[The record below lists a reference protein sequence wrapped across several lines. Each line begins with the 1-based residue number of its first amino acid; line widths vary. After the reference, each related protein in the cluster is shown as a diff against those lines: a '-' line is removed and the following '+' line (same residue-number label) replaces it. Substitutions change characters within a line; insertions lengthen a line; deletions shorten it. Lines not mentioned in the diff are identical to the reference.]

1 MKSLTEE
8 IYRIKSI
15 MGLITEGHLDLADD
29 DWMDLP
35 SEERAEKLFDKQTNL
50 EKQFSRIVVDK
61 LSSDDE
67 IVSYKWATYE
77 AVMIELKKLGED
89 SLVKEIEYRITDKEA
104 PDVVL
109 MDAISR
115 SKPSSELERLKGI
128 INDFKDINTE
138 DDMDVEKNLGLT

>member
-1 MKSLTEE
+1 
-8 IYRIKSI
+8 

>member
-1 MKSLTEE
+1 
-8 IYRIKSI
+8 

-29 DWMDLP
+29 DWLDLP
-35 SEERAEKLFDKQTNL
+35 SEERAEKLFGKQTNL

>member
-1 MKSLTEE
+1 
-8 IYRIKSI
+8 

-35 SEERAEKLFDKQTNL
+35 SEERAEKLFGKQTNL